1 MAEEVG
7 VAFVRLVPSMQGFGQ
22 SAASAMSDELARPAR
37 QAGDDAGQQA
47 GGKFAG
53 AFKAG
58 LAGAAL
64 GAGMALVAGIGEAL
78 DQGKITAKLGAQLG
92 KTPEEA
98 KRYGE
103 IAGDLYSNAVT
114 EDFQGAA
121 DAIKATMSAGLLP
134 PDATNRQIESVST
147 KVADLA
153 NTFDQDLGGV
163 TNAVS
168 QMMRT
173 GLAKNAG
180 EAFDI
185 LTVGFQSS
193 ANKADDLLDTVNEY
207 GTQFRKAGLDGA
219 TAIGLMNQAI
229 EAGARDSDIAA
240 DAIKEFSIRAVDGSK
255 TTADGFKALGLNAD
269 DMAAKFGKGGK
280 SATAALDETL
290 DRLRDVE
297 DPVKRSEA
305 AVALFGTQAEDLGDA
320 LFAMDPS
327 KAVKGLGDVAGA
339 AEEMGNTLRD
349 NAGVKLEQFKRRLT
363 QGLVEFLGNEL
374 IPGVTAAGSFL
385 REEFGSMWAE
395 AGKGADG
402 AADQA
407 ANFVKILGQKIGQK
421 IVEAAPEAIQ
431 SLLDFGQAV
440 ADYVIANP
448 GKVLKITLIA
458 GALVMVIAKLP
469 LLVAAAFATAASA
482 MVVGFVGTL
491 VGATLENL
499 PKWWGSFKGWV
510 AKKAGE
516 AGGMFT
522 GVGLSIG
529 RWFGGLWSRYIAE
542 PVRGT
547 WGSFLGT
554 VQGLPGRAVTALGKL
569 GGSLAG
575 ASSRAWQ
582 SFRDAAG
589 EKMSRFLDWAGGLPG
604 RISRNVGWLGG
615 ILWDQ
620 GQDVVR
626 GLWGGISSM
635 GGWFKDQIG
644 GFITDTIPGKVASVL
659 GIGSPSK
666 VMAKAVGRWIPA
678 GIVKGWQTGMGK
690 LSAMADSTAATVVPP
705 LPAGAGASRVG
716 ASAPPRVVVDGVN
729 LPGPLLEWLR
739 GSIRTDGG
747 GDVQGYLGQGPAR
760 R

>member
-7 VAFVRLVPSMQGFGQ
+7 VAFVRLVPSMQGFGR
-22 SAASAMSDELARPAR
+22 AAAGAMTDELNRPAQ
-37 QAGDDAGQQA
+37 QAGDEAGQQA

-134 PDATNRQIESVST
+134 PEATNRQIESIST

-153 NTFDQDLGGV
+153 NTFDQDLGSV

-168 QMMRT
+168 QMLKT

-180 EAFDI
+180 EAFDL

-193 ANKADDLLDTVNEY
+193 ANKADDFLDTINEY

-255 TTADGFKALGLNAD
+255 TTADGFKLLGLSAD

-290 DRLRDVE
+290 DRLRNIE

-327 KAVKGLGDVAGA
+327 EAVKGLGDVGGA

-349 NAGVKLEQFKRRLT
+349 NAGTKVEQFKRKLT
-363 QGLVEFLGNEL
+363 QGLVEFLGGEV
-374 IPGVTAAGSFL
+374 IPAITSLTTTVKD
-385 REEFGSMWAE
+385 EFGAMWAE
-395 AGKGADG
+395 AGKGSEDT
-402 AADQA
+402 ADQA
-407 ANFVKILGQKIGQK
+407 ANFVKLLGQKIGEK
-421 IVEAAPEAIQ
+421 IVEMAPEAIE
-431 SLLDFGQAV
+431 SLLEFGQAV

-448 GKVLKITLIA
+448 GKVLKIALIA
-458 GALVMVIAKLP
+458 GALVMAIAKLP
-469 LLVAAAFATAASA
+469 LLVAAALATAASA
-482 MVVGFVGTL
+482 MIVGFVGTL
-491 VGATLENL
+491 IGALFENL

-510 AKKAGE
+510 AKKAGQ
-516 AGGMFT
+516 AGGMFAS
-522 GVGLSIG
+522 VGLAIG
-529 RWFGGLWSRYIAE
+529 RWFGGLWSKYIAE
-542 PVRGT
+542 PVRGA
-547 WGSFLGT
+547 WDSFIST
-554 VQGLPGRAVTALGKL
+554 VRGLPRRAVNALGRL

-575 ASSRAWQ
+575 AASSAWQ

-589 EKMSRFLDWAGGLPG
+589 EKLTKFLNWAEGTPG
-604 RISRNVGWLGG
+604 RIGRAVGSLRW
-615 ILWDQ
+615 ILWDK
-620 GQDVVR
+620 GIDVVK
-626 GLWGGISSM
+626 GLWSGINAM
-635 GGWFKDQIG
+635 KDWLKSKVSN
-644 GFITDTIPGKVASVL
+644 FITDTIPNKVGSLL
-659 GIGSPSK
+659 GISSPSK
-666 VMAKAVGRWIPA
+666 VMANEVGRWIPA
-678 GIVKGWQTGMGK
+678 GIAKGWQSGMNR
-690 LSAMADSTAATVVPP
+690 LSAMADSTVAAVMPA
-705 LPAGAGASRVG
+705 LPAGAGASRAS
-716 ASAPPRVVVDGVN
+716 ASAPPTIIIDGVN
-729 LPGPLLEWLR
+729 QPGPLLEWLR
-739 GSIRTDGG
+739 NSIRTEGS
-747 GDVQGYLGQGPAR
+747 GDVQGYLGQPR